1 MDAIGPPPTAAP
13 TAAPVPAPTSSDCE
27 AHPEMPISAARTA
40 TAMFDLIIC
49 FSVVNENATETI
61 TAAILA
67 TVGVQLL
74 PIVTARPRATLP
86 RIRRPTCGALPL
98 RGTRDGNQA
107 GGSAMDSP
115 FPETCNGERNATKTL
130 VGPRRSWHN
139 RGPPRRERGIDR

>member
-40 TAMFDLIIC
+40 TAMLDLIIC

-74 PIVTARPRATLP
+74 PMVTARRPPCRAFDDLLVALSP
-86 RIRRPTCGALPL
+86 NSAHELRISRVDPQWIRPSLKH
-98 RGTRDGNQA
+98 
-107 GGSAMDSP
+107 AM
-115 FPETCNGERNATKTL
+115 
-130 VGPRRSWHN
+130 
-139 RGPPRRERGIDR
+139 